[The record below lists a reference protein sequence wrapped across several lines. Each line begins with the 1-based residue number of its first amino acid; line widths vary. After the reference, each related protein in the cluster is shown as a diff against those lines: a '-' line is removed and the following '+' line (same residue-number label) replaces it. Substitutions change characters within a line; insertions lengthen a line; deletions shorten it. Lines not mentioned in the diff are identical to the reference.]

1 MLKSNF
7 TSHPFKSLYFLLLF
21 FILNMNYLRV
31 FAISYARLLV
41 HLSLA
46 SVFTTSNTSFV
57 GDNMSSE
64 YTTKTVFDVF
74 APFICWLTQNAQL
87 KSRHFSGFLQHPI
100 HYILCIKYLFQTMQ
114 PKIIAK
120 CYQCAT
126 RYKETNWRNIIKDD
140 TIR

>member
-31 FAISYARLLV
+31 FAISNARLLV

-74 APFICWLTQNAQL
+74 APFICWRTQNAQL

-100 HYILCIKYLFQTMQ
+100 HYNEYIYCASNISSK
-114 PKIIAK
+114 
-120 CYQCAT
+120 QCN
-126 RYKETNWRNIIKDD
+126 RKSLPSVINV
-140 TIR
+140 